1 MEQNL
6 AAKIMQ
12 EGYVWSEAV
21 LLAVCQDYNIEN
33 DLIPKIATCFGGGIG
48 NTGSV
53 CGAVIGATMAI
64 GIVRKQSSSIEEWLA
79 TAEVAREFRRRFE
92 DEMQTISCREL
103 TGLDLSTDGG
113 TEELMNSDIA
123 MTVCIPAVGHAYRI
137 VSDLLKDNL

>member
-1 MEQNL
+1 M
-6 AAKIMQ
+6 
-12 EGYVWSEAV
+12 
-21 LLAVCQDYNIEN
+21 CQDYNIEN